1 MVSDLSIR
9 WWRKTRKNHYHLVA
23 KDTMD
28 EDVMKALEGK
38 EVGQEALL
46 NAVKARVRKMGG
58 NENEC

>member
-1 MVSDLSIR
+1 
-9 WWRKTRKNHYHLVA
+9 
-23 KDTMD
+23 MD